1 MYLFKSYGEYESYPY
16 LLHLWGARIY
26 QSLISIKRED
36 MAAGLSLRLSMYI
49 YMNTLNSD
57 LLPNFFEFLFQFV
70 NAVRH
75 GNDGA
80 VAVDE
85 E

>member
-1 MYLFKSYGEYESYPY
+1 
-16 LLHLWGARIY
+16 
-26 QSLISIKRED
+26 
-36 MAAGLSLRLSMYI
+36 
-49 YMNTLNSD
+49 MNTLNSD